1 MVKFLLTI
9 KSIDEIISD
18 VYKNFSCGDED
29 LDKYLQMFAR
39 QNHKKG
45 IGKTFIAVGDECA
58 VGFYTISMS
67 SIEFTDIPST
77 YNKGLPKYP
86 LPVAKIGRLAVDS
99 QFQGKKIGTALLFDA
114 LKKINEASK
123 VVAAYAVVVDA
134 KNAKAK
140 TFYESFG
147 FANYKNEL
155 SLYLPMKT
163 VNTLLE

>member
-1 MVKFLLTI
+1 MVEFLLTI
-9 KSIDEIISD
+9 KPIDETISD

-29 LDKYLQMFAR
+29 LDKYLQIFAR

-45 IGKTFIAVGDECA
+45 IGKTFIAVNDICA
-58 VGFYTISMS
+58 VGFYTISMAS
-67 SIEFTDIPST
+67 LEFIDVPSD
-77 YNKGLPKYP
+77 YNKGIPKYP
-86 LPVAKIGRLAVDS
+86 VPVAKIGRLAVNS

-114 LKKINEASK
+114 LKKINEASR

-140 TFYESFG
+140 NFYENFG
-147 FANYKNEL
+147 FASYKNEL

-163 VNTLLE
+163 VNTLLG